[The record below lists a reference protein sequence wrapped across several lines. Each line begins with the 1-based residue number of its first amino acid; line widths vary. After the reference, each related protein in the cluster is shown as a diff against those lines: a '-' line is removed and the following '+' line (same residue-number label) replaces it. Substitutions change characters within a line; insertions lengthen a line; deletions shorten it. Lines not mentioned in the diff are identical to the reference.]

1 MRDFLRNSK
10 FRSPYFWLSIIGL
23 FFSAAGIDFNTLTSW
38 HLLGEALLSIAN
50 NPVSVVAVITALI
63 GIYNNNDTKGLDP
76 IKPKQEE
83 IDDDN
88 GK

>member
-1 MRDFLRNSK
+1 MREFIKNPK
-10 FRSPYFWLSIIGL
+10 FRNPYLWISIIGL

-38 HLLGEALLSIAN
+38 HLLGEAILSIAN
-50 NPVSVVAVITALI
+50 NPVSVVAVITALL
-63 GIYNNNDTKGLDP
+63 GIWNNNDSKGLDP

-83 IDDDN
+83 ANDA

>member
-1 MRDFLRNSK
+1 MREFIRNPK

-76 IKPKQEE
+76 IKPKHEE
-83 IDDDN
+83 ADNDN